1 MQLILISV
9 LFIAAKANAGSNL
22 TSLDKV
28 HLPIF
33 NAIFSLFQDRN
44 PFQLNKD
51 DGYDCDLYHA
61 GLGLHVGIKNHAGG
75 RTNCYDGCNVT
86 ITVDNIVQKFVT
98 HIEIGAGKSFGFNAT
113 LNDVDEIIGKFDNTD
128 KFYSLNLLGSR
139 SGSDKFLVKGFLYKD
154 FSYEDVLVKYGNDIL
169 YKKLVRGIRTEKKV
183 NDELVNQ
190 FQHSGTIFIK
200 GCGEGTLNGTA
211 TASRGKVI
219 STLQLQFAEKPP
231 YVAEFQYNHTGS
243 GYLVENPI
251 NNGTESKYSKQGTYL
266 SFRVEQPYYEILN
279 KEKIMVN
286 NTLNIAV
293 YHQGVHIIPERA
305 DISVTLNDNHLFS
318 ATTVNT
324 ETSPY
329 QLKIKLPFGYG
340 YTFDLI
346 AITANG
352 HCRGHLTVTSND
364 KEIMGS
370 DFFFDDQGVSLKTF
384 ILPNGQRRRT
394 DITWKNK
401 SLAANSLK
409 IIDKT
414 KMTRMDARVIWDLA
428 DKDFNIVFSGTKS
441 RLPTGVCSNPK
452 FVANR
457 YFNNDTHYFV
467 KQPLLS

>member
-279 KEKIMVN
+279 DFENKEKIMVNNTLN

-324 ETSPY
+324 
-329 QLKIKLPFGYG
+329 
-340 YTFDLI
+340 
-346 AITANG
+346 ANG
-352 HCRGHLTVTSND
+352 HSRGHWTVTSKD
-364 KEIMGS
+364 KEIMGTN
-370 DFFFDDQGVSLKTF
+370 FFYDDQGISLKTF
-384 ILPNGQRRRT
+384 ILPKGQRRRT
-394 DITWKNK
+394 DITWKNE

-467 KQPLLS
+467 QQPLLS